1 MRLQVETGIASHR
14 RRFGAWHGGFWLPEC
29 AHAPWLD
36 DLLEEAGVHF
46 TCVDWTNVEIT
57 EPSRTEAGIVLVP
70 LDRPGIDLVWDP
82 NGYPAHGD
90 YRDTNRL
97 TPRAH
102 QAWAVDGE
110 PYDPERGHA
119 RARAHARGLCE

>member
-1 MRLQVETGIASHR
+1 M
-14 RRFGAWHGGFWLPEC
+14 
-29 AHAPWLD
+29 
-36 DLLEEAGVHF
+36 
-46 TCVDWTNVEIT
+46 
-57 EPSRTEAGIVLVP
+57 LVP

-110 PYDPERGHA
+110 PYDPAARPRARPRA
-119 RARAHARGLCE
+119 RARPL